1 MRCPHLGVFLSIGGV
16 SEVATL
22 GRCPLR
28 EVPLYK
34 NLVFIFQVAL
44 SPARQVSSLSLPC
57 LLRKEPENKASF

>member
-1 MRCPHLGVFLSIGGV
+1 MGVFLSIGGV

-44 SPARQVSSLSLPC
+44 SPGRSLLA
-57 LLRKEPENKASF
+57 LLVEEGTREQG